1 MSTQEL
7 FPDFEEGTR
16 MTGLGQTWIV
26 GNLLGMG
33 RCAKVY
39 HITTVDGSV
48 DAAAKVFRKE
58 DKYKLVFIKEIRNL
72 DGVAGHSQIVSVYGT
87 FTHKGHPCLIY
98 ELLDF
103 SLKELQYR
111 FDQLEVLLG
120 SNNNNNQTDLA
131 HSKSTNKKAESSS
144 AANQESSKGL
154 SLFLI
159 QSLYRDLLKCLQHIH
174 QCGWVHAD
182 LKPANVMWS
191 AQEGVWKVVDFGHS
205 FEENNQD
212 LSQIQSIGYQS
223 PEARSW
229 NSFICQREFS
239 SRPLVQSVSLQ
250 QECTSAVDVWSLG
263 CIVAG
268 AFLGRK
274 LYGPDDVKSGGCK
287 QCRQD
292 GVEEKCECEPLI
304 DTVIKTRDQDKSPK
318 FRKVLA
324 DLRDLL
330 KQVLQCNPR
339 NRLTSAQ
346 CLKHRFF
353 THKLK
358 PGEGDVLL
366 PTRVLR
372 LHHVPDD
379 VDSYDAA
386 EFEEV
391 FNEIKEECEMY
402 GPLSSIEVP
411 KTGPG
416 KGKAYVEFQVAR
428 DCQESHAA
436 VNGNSFSGHTIL
448 ATFFPVEEFEL
459 KNFF

>member
-1 MSTQEL
+1 MGTQEL

-26 GNLLGMG
+26 GSHLGMG

-48 DAAAKVFRKE
+48 EAAAKVFRKE

-72 DGVAGHSQIVSVYGT
+72 DGVAGNSQIVSVYGT

-103 SLKELQYR
+103 SLKELQYKY
-111 FDQLEVLLG
+111 DHLEVLLPC
-120 SNNNNNQTDLA
+120 STNNNNNQEGVEC
-131 HSKSTNKKAESSS
+131 SKSTNKKAASSS
-144 AANQESSKGL
+144 AANQEPSKGL

-159 QSLYRDLLKCLQHIH
+159 QSLYRDLLKCLHHIH
-174 QCGWVHAD
+174 GSGWVHAD

-223 PEARSW
+223 PEAREW
-229 NSFICQREFS
+229 NSFICQREQSSS
-239 SRPLVQSVSLQ
+239 SRPPVQSMTVQ
-250 QECTSAVDVWSLG
+250 EECTSAVDVWSLG

-274 LYGPDDVKSGGCK
+274 LYGPEDVKSGGCR
-287 QCRQD
+287 QCRND
-292 GVEEKCECEPLI
+292 GAEEKCKCELLI
-304 DTVIKTRDQDKSPK
+304 DSLIRTRSQDTSPK

-339 NRLTSAQ
+339 NRLTASQ

-353 THKLK
+353 LHKLR
-358 PGEGDVLL
+358 PDDGGILL

-372 LHHVPDD
+372 IFGLPDETD
-379 VDSYDAA
+379 LNDAA
-386 EFEEV
+386 EFE
-391 FNEIKEECEMY
+391 
-402 GPLSSIEVP
+402 GIEDSP
-411 KTGPG
+411 KL
-416 KGKAYVEFQVAR
+416 
-428 DCQESHAA
+428 HA
-436 VNGNSFSGHTIL
+436 VL
-448 ATFFPVEEFEL
+448 
-459 KNFF
+459 